1 MSWFWLAFQNYDLGY
16 HNFNVFVF
24 VEMGLLAAGTGKFH
38 IQNNQYYA
46 EAYFPYTNTKQLFVA
61 TTKHV
66 IKSL

>member
-1 MSWFWLAFQNYDLGY
+1 
-16 HNFNVFVF
+16 
-24 VEMGLLAAGTGKFH
+24 MGLLAAGTGKFH